1 MKVVDLH
8 LLTLKRQVTQLFF
21 ELVFR
26 IARFP
31 WKTPFILGIFSSV
44 ASLGRS
50 TLVVNQ
56 KLPNIFSSQLS
67 VHFVC
72 FWFAK
77 YSFIKFHILTRYDFF
92 RNIYFLTLPRNC
104 IDKCRRTRLSSI
116 KRGPSH
122 LYETP
127 EYLVHVEN
135 ANFRHNSALPKLTHF
150 YVLRLQTNFLIDF
163 VCVFSIFIS
172 FVAPSFFARSEAFV
186 QVLSACDQ
194 HNQVYFKVQIPG
206 SEKKGFAAH
215 SLAFFSFRCFFYVL
229 NHTQY
234 ALLTKSEVKN

>member
-1 MKVVDLH
+1 M
-8 LLTLKRQVTQLFF
+8 
-21 ELVFR
+21 
-26 IARFP
+26 
-31 WKTPFILGIFSSV
+31 
-44 ASLGRS
+44 
-50 TLVVNQ
+50 
-56 KLPNIFSSQLS
+56 
-67 VHFVC
+67 
-72 FWFAK
+72 
-77 YSFIKFHILTRYDFF
+77 
-92 RNIYFLTLPRNC
+92 
-104 IDKCRRTRLSSI
+104 SSI

-122 LYETP
+122 LHETP
-127 EYLVHVEN
+127 EYLVQVEN

-229 NHTQY
+229 NHMQY
-234 ALLTKSEVKN
+234 ALLTKSEIKN

>member
-26 IARFP
+26 IARFA
-31 WKTPFILGIFSSV
+31 WKTPFILGIFSSA

-77 YSFIKFHILTRYDFF
+77 YSFIKFHIWTRYDFF
-92 RNIYFLTLPRNC
+92 RNTYFLTLPRNC

-122 LYETP
+122 LHETP

-229 NHTQY
+229 NHMQY